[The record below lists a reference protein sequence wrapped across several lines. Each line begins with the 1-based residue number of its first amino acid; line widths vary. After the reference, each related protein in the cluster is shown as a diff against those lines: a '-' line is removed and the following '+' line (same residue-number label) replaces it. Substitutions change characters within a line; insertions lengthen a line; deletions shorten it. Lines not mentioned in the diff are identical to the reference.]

1 MCTLPELAEIEALR
15 RTIAPA
21 LIGHVLRVAT
31 IGPYDMRARG
41 NGRGEGHRTK
51 RAWMTPLELLDG
63 ATIHS
68 IARHGKRLAI
78 IAADGRCLVVQLG
91 MSGQL
96 IAGSDAHGSHQ
107 HVTWHV
113 TKSKR
118 GQGLGQSASIPL
130 IFRDPRRFGGLT
142 AYEST
147 TSLYE
152 SWSAELGPDALTIQA
167 QALRS
172 AMTGAR
178 AVKVALLDQT
188 IVAGVGNI
196 YADESLHVA
205 GIDPRMRCEQLSP
218 KCVTALALAIRTIL
232 NRAIKHGGSTLRD
245 YRSGLGAAGT
255 AQALH
260 AVYGR
265 AGDPCGS
272 CGESL
277 HGTRLGGRATVWCR
291 SCQPGV
297 DSRGAVNRK

>member
-1 MCTLPELAEIEALR
+1 
-15 RTIAPA
+15 
-21 LIGHVLRVAT
+21 
-31 IGPYDMRARG
+31 
-41 NGRGEGHRTK
+41 
-51 RAWMTPLELLDG
+51 MTPSELLDG
-63 ATIHS
+63 AMVHS

-78 IAADGRCLVVQLG
+78 IATDGRCLVVQLG

-96 IAGSDAHGSHQ
+96 IAGCDFNDSHQ
-107 HVTWHV
+107 HVTWLV
-113 TKSKR
+113 TKPARSR
-118 GQGLGQSASIPL
+118 PRNAPASIPL

-142 AYEST
+142 AYGNT
-147 TSLYE
+147 ASLYE
-152 SWSAELGPDALTIQA
+152 SWNAELGPDALTIQA
-167 QALRS
+167 QALRV
-172 AMTGAR
+172 ALTGAR

-205 GIDPRMRCEQLSP
+205 GIDPRMRCDQLSP
-218 KCVTALALAIRTIL
+218 KHVTGLALAIRTIL

-265 AGDPCGS
+265 AGEPCRC

-277 HGTRLGGRATVWCR
+277 QETRLGGRTTVWCQ
-291 SCQPGV
+291 SCQTGAQSV
-297 DSRGAVNRK
+297 DAADRK

>member
-21 LIGHVLRVAT
+21 LIGHVLRLTT
-31 IGPYDMRARG
+31 IGPHDMRARG
-41 NGRGEGHRTK
+41 NGRGEGRRTQ

-63 ATIHS
+63 ATVQS

-96 IAGSDAHGSHQ
+96 IAGGDAGDSHQ
-107 HVTWHV
+107 HVTWRV
-113 TKSKR
+113 TKSAR
-118 GQGLGQSASIPL
+118 GQGAGRLGSIPL

-152 SWSAELGPDALTIQA
+152 SWNAELGPDALTIQA

-196 YADESLHVA
+196 YADESLHIA
-205 GIDPRMRCEQLSP
+205 GIDPRIRCDQLSP
-218 KCVTALALAIRTIL
+218 KRVTALALAIRTIL

-245 YRSGLGAAGT
+245 YRSGLGASGT

-265 AGDPCGS
+265 AGDPCV
-272 CGESL
+272 CCQESL
-277 HGTRLGGRATVWCR
+277 HETRLGGRTTVWCR

-297 DSRGAVNRK
+297 NSPGAADRK

>member
-1 MCTLPELAEIEALR
+1 LPELAEIESLR

-21 LIGHVLRVAT
+21 LIGHVLRVAA

-41 NGRGEGHRTK
+41 GGRGEGHRTK
-51 RAWMTPLELLDG
+51 RNWMNPPELLDG
-63 ATIHS
+63 ATIQS

-78 IAADGRCLVVQLG
+78 IATDGRCLVVQLG

-96 IAGSDAHGSHQ
+96 IAGDDCDDSHR
-107 HVTWHV
+107 HVTWLV
-113 TKSKR
+113 TKSIR
-118 GQGLGQSASIPL
+118 GQGRVPTVSVPL

-142 AYEST
+142 AYGSI

-152 SWSAELGPDALTIQA
+152 SWNEDLGPDALTIQA
-167 QALRS
+167 QTLRS

-178 AVKVALLDQT
+178 AIKVALLDQAM
-188 IVAGVGNI
+188 IAGVGNI

-205 GIDPRMRCEQLSP
+205 GIDPRMQCDQLSP
-218 KCVTALALAIRTIL
+218 KRVTALALAIRTIL
-232 NRAIKHGGSTLRD
+232 NRAINHGGSTLRD
-245 YRSGLGAAGT
+245 YRSGLGATGT

-265 AGDPCGS
+265 AGEPCLS

-277 HGTRLGGRATVWCR
+277 HETRLGGRTTVWCR

-297 DSRGAVNRK
+297 SGSGAAGRK

>member
-1 MCTLPELAEIEALR
+1 MPELAEIESLR

-21 LIGHVLRVAT
+21 LIGHALRLVA
-31 IGPYDMRARG
+31 IGPHDMRARG
-41 NGRGEGHRTK
+41 CGRGKGERNK
-51 RAWMTPLELLDG
+51 RAWMTPSELLDG
-63 ATIHS
+63 ATVHS

-78 IAADGRCLVVQLG
+78 IATDGRCLVVQLG

-96 IAGSDAHGSHQ
+96 IAGCDFNDSHQ
-107 HVTWHV
+107 HVTWLV
-113 TKSKR
+113 TKPAR
-118 GQGLGQSASIPL
+118 GRPRNAAASIPL

-142 AYEST
+142 AYENT
-147 TSLYE
+147 KSLYE
-152 SWSAELGPDALTIQA
+152 SWNAELGPDALTIQA
-167 QALRS
+167 QALRMALS
-172 AMTGAR
+172 GAR

-205 GIDPRMRCEQLSP
+205 GIDPRIRCDQLSP
-218 KCVTALALAIRTIL
+218 KHVTALALAIRTIL

-265 AGDPCGS
+265 AGDPCRC
-272 CGESL
+272 CGQSL
-277 HGTRLGGRATVWCR
+277 HETRLGGRTTVWCR
-291 SCQPGV
+291 SCQT
-297 DSRGAVNRK
+297 GAKSVGAADRK

>member
-1 MCTLPELAEIEALR
+1 MPELAEIEALR

-21 LIGHVLRVAT
+21 LIGHALRLVA
-31 IGPYDMRARG
+31 IGPHDMRARG
-41 NGRGEGHRTK
+41 SGRGEGHRTK
-51 RAWMTPLELLDG
+51 RTWMTPSELLDG
-63 ATIHS
+63 ATVQS

-96 IAGSDAHGSHQ
+96 IAGCDSNDSHQ
-107 HVTWHV
+107 HATWLV
-113 TKSKR
+113 TKPVR
-118 GQGLGQSASIPL
+118 GRGTNPPASTPM

-142 AYEST
+142 AYGST
-147 TSLYE
+147 SSLYD
-152 SWSAELGPDALTIQA
+152 SWNAELGPDALTIQA
-167 QALRS
+167 QALRA

-205 GIDPRMRCEQLSP
+205 GIDPRMRCDQLSP
-218 KCVTALALAIRTIL
+218 KRVTALALAIRTIL

-245 YRSGLGAAGT
+245 YRSGLGASGT

-265 AGDPCGS
+265 AGDPCRS
-272 CGESL
+272 CGETL
-277 HGTRLGGRATVWCR
+277 HETRLGGRTTVWCR

-297 DSRGAVNRK
+297 KGASAAGQR

>member
-1 MCTLPELAEIEALR
+1 LPELAEIEALR
-15 RTIAPA
+15 RTIAPT
-21 LIGHVLRVAT
+21 LIGRVLRVAT
-31 IGPYDMRARG
+31 IGPHDMRARG
-41 NGRGEGHRTK
+41 SGRGEGRRTK
-51 RAWMTPLELLDG
+51 RNWMTPSELLDG
-63 ATIHS
+63 ATVQS

-96 IAGSDAHGSHQ
+96 IAGHDFDASHR
-107 HVTWHV
+107 HITWLV
-113 TKSKR
+113 AKSIR
-118 GQGLGQSASIPL
+118 GRGPHPPVSIPL

-142 AYEST
+142 AYGSAAA
-147 TSLYE
+147 LYE
-152 SWSAELGPDALTIQA
+152 SWNAELGPDALTIQA

-178 AVKVALLDQT
+178 AVKVALLDQA
-188 IVAGVGNI
+188 IIAGVGNI

-205 GIDPRMRCEQLSP
+205 GIDPRMRCDQLSP
-218 KCVTALALAIRTIL
+218 KRVTALAVAIRTIL

-245 YRSGLGAAGT
+245 YRSGLGIAGT

-265 AGDPCGS
+265 ADDPCLS
-272 CGESL
+272 CRESL
-277 HGTRLGGRATVWCR
+277 HETRLGGRTTVWCR

-297 DSRGAVNRK
+297 NGAGAVVPK

>member
-1 MCTLPELAEIEALR
+1 MPELAEIESLR

-21 LIGHVLRVAT
+21 LIGRSLRLVA
-31 IGPYDMRARG
+31 IGPHDMRARG
-41 NGRGEGHRTK
+41 CGRGEGHRTK
-51 RAWMTPLELLDG
+51 RAWMAPSELLDG
-63 ATIHS
+63 ATVHS

-96 IAGSDAHGSHQ
+96 IAGGDASDSHQ
-107 HVTWHV
+107 HVTWLV
-113 TKSKR
+113 TNPAR
-118 GQGLGQSASIPL
+118 GRSINPPTSIPL

-142 AYEST
+142 AYGNT
-147 TSLYE
+147 ASLYE
-152 SWSAELGPDALTIQA
+152 SWNAELGPDALTIQA
-167 QALRS
+167 QALRA

-205 GIDPRMRCEQLSP
+205 GIDPRMRCDQLSP
-218 KCVTALALAIRTIL
+218 QRVTALALAIRTIL

-265 AGDPCGS
+265 AGEPCRS
-272 CGESL
+272 CGQSL
-277 HGTRLGGRATVWCR
+277 HETRLGGRTTVWCR
-291 SCQPGV
+291 SCQTGV
-297 DSRGAVNRK
+297 KSVGAADRK

>member
-1 MCTLPELAEIEALR
+1 MPELAEIEALR

-152 SWSAELGPDALTIQA
+152 SWSAELGP
-167 QALRS
+167 
-172 AMTGAR
+172 
-178 AVKVALLDQT
+178 VKVALLDQT

-218 KCVTALALAIRTIL
+218 KRVTALALAIRTIL

-297 DSRGAVNRK
+297 DSRGAINRK